1 MIESLEKRVSA
12 LEKKTGSQEAPAQN
26 PAEVPSQSPV
36 ESSPPPAPDGNDL
49 RVYWN
54 EGLRLDSNN
63 GAFKLK
69 IGGRIQNDWGFF
81 GEGDDIQSSIGDSMD
96 GTEFR
101 RARFFVGGTFYENF
115 EFKAQYDFE
124 DGVADWK
131 DVWMSAKNVP
141 YFGTL
146 KVGHFKEPFGLEQL
160 TSSKDISFMER
171 STADTFVPSRN
182 TGIAFSNS
190 ATNKRLAY
198 SAGLFRETG
207 AFGESQSDSGSMNVT
222 GRISGVPLWNEDG
235 DHYLH
240 LGAAASFKNIDA
252 AYTPG
257 TEAEAHMAQ
266 DLVGVTGLAAN
277 DTNLYGAEV
286 AYVRGPFSAQSEY
299 ILADIDA
306 LSGSKDATFDAY
318 YLMGS
323 YFITGEHRRY
333 KLGSGVFDKI
343 RPKRNFGFGEDGGP
357 GAWELLIR
365 YSQIDLEDSGYT
377 GGELTDLTL
386 GVNWHLNPNMK
397 VMLNYIHGEL
407 EDGLLGVGEEDDIDY
422 IMTRFQVTW

>member
-1 MIESLEKRVSA
+1 MTLNLFPRYALTTLATLMLCSTIWAQELTDREEKLMDIIESLEKRVSA
-12 LEKKTGSQEAPAQN
+12 LEKKIGSQEAAAQN

-36 ESSPPPAPDGNDL
+36 ESTPPPAPDGNDM

-101 RARFFVGGTFYENF
+101 RARFFVGGTIYENF

-141 YFGTL
+141 YLGTL

-240 LGAAASFKNIDA
+240 LGAGKSRK
-252 AYTPG
+252 G
-257 TEAEAHMAQ
+257 
-266 DLVGVTGLAAN
+266 
-277 DTNLYGAEV
+277 
-286 AYVRGPFSAQSEY
+286 
-299 ILADIDA
+299 
-306 LSGSKDATFDAY
+306 
-318 YLMGS
+318 
-323 YFITGEHRRY
+323 
-333 KLGSGVFDKI
+333 
-343 RPKRNFGFGEDGGP
+343 
-357 GAWELLIR
+357 
-365 YSQIDLEDSGYT
+365 
-377 GGELTDLTL
+377 
-386 GVNWHLNPNMK
+386 
-397 VMLNYIHGEL
+397 
-407 EDGLLGVGEEDDIDY
+407 
-422 IMTRFQVTW
+422 